1 MIEPTGE
8 GEYGDY
14 YGWGMAAD
22 ACRDEAGNWYIDGTW
37 TGGGAVWLPQIGRSL
52 DSGQQEATAAQLI
65 DCWFLTTGEAREWRI
80 PNMIYNR
87 PSAELREA
95 LASLAPEQAAELEKG
110 LREVWDD
117 PLHADMFPGGYDAK
131 LSAD

>member
-1 MIEPTGE
+1 MTPESSQRYQWEAGSGMIEPTGE

-52 DSGQQEATAAQLI
+52 YYVL
-65 DCWFLTTGEAREWRI
+65 
-80 PNMIYNR
+80 
-87 PSAELREA
+87 
-95 LASLAPEQAAELEKG
+95 K
-110 LREVWDD
+110 
-117 PLHADMFPGGYDAK
+117 
-131 LSAD
+131 

>member
-1 MIEPTGE
+1 
-8 GEYGDY
+8 
-14 YGWGMAAD
+14 MAASQYD
-22 ACRDEAGNWYIDGTW
+22 
-37 TGGGAVWLPQIGRSL
+37 L
-52 DSGQQEATAAQLI
+52 
-65 DCWFLTTGEAREWRI
+65 
-80 PNMIYNR
+80 IYNR

>member
-1 MIEPTGE
+1 M
-8 GEYGDY
+8 EYKNKLILVEKPRKNV
-14 YGWGMAAD
+14 ALITL
-22 ACRDEAGNWYIDGTW
+22 NNPPLNLVT
-37 TGGGAVWLPQIGRSL
+37 L
-52 DSGQQEATAAQLI
+52 DL
-65 DCWFLTTGEAREWRI
+65 
-80 PNMIYNR
+80 
-87 PSAELREA
+87 SAELREA